1 MKKSYLLLVPA
12 LALTM
17 TSCDAIAGIFKAGF
31 NTGIVVV
38 ILVIVLVI
46 WLIARMFGGR
56 R

>member
-1 MKKSYLLLVPA
+1 MKKSYLFLLPA
-12 LALTM
+12 LALSM

-31 NTGIVVV
+31 NMGIIVVV
-38 ILVIVLVI
+38 LVIVLVI